1 MALTGSMRDFGI
13 SEILQLIGHQQK
25 TGTLRVKD
33 QSRNVSIL
41 FENGHIVDARHEPY
55 NEAFDLANLLVRSGM
70 VSAKDMAFA
79 QKKQKDT
86 LKPLE
91 HHLLESELIS
101 LEELRSMASIANLEI
116 IYSLFLW
123 KDGDYSFEA
132 GPVNYPHQWVE
143 PISSEQVLMDG
154 YRIKDEWPLI
164 KKDIPDEKRKLEK
177 VSGEFG
183 PDDKLDDEQQRIY
196 NLVDGERSINDLVYL
211 ARMGRFEVL
220 KIIREL
226 IGAGRVRMAEEE
238 VEESAR
244 DFKGF
249 VVKLAAALA
258 VVAGVAAVGFGGV
271 SVVKDRFLS
280 EGRGP
285 AERNRQALWTTYQ
298 RDRLANALSAYA
310 ATEGR
315 YPETLDALV
324 EKGLVSKDDLRTPL
338 GSFSYQVD
346 DQGRTGRLFFS
357 KPAPAQETDGGQQ
370 K

>member
-41 FENGHIVDARHEPY
+41 FENGHIVDAHHEPY
-55 NEAFDLANLLVRSGM
+55 NEAFDLASMLVRSGM
-70 VSAKDMAFA
+70 VSRKDMTFA
-79 QKKQKDT
+79 QKKHKDT

-91 HHLLESELIS
+91 HQLLEAGLIS
-101 LEELRSMASIANLEI
+101 LEELRSMVSLANLEI

-177 VSGEFG
+177 VAGEFG

-211 ARMGRFEVL
+211 ARMGRFDVL

-226 IGAGRVRMAEEE
+226 IGAGRVRMAEGE

-249 VVKLAAALA
+249 LVKAAAVLA
-258 VVAGVAAVGFGGV
+258 VLAGVAATGFGGMD
-271 SVVKDRFLS
+271 VVKDRFLK
-280 EGRGP
+280 EGHG
-285 AERNRQALWTTYQ
+285 ADERNRQALWATYK
-298 RDRLANALSAYA
+298 RDRVANALSAYA
-310 ATEGR
+310 AIEGR

-324 EKGLVSKDDLRTPL
+324 EKGMVSKGDLSTAL
-338 GSFSYQVD
+338 GSFSYEVENE
-346 DQGRTGRLFFS
+346 GRTGRLFLS
-357 KPAPAQETDGGQQ
+357 VPAPEEDTDSGQQ
-370 K
+370 E